1 MKHGGLKMSDN
12 FFLLMCKSLKILWVK
27 RLLKEEVL
35 LWKIIPEKVGS
46 KLIFLCNYELKK
58 LDLDLPPVYVNNMAR
73 SETNVPPNKQ
83 RYSWRNIV
91 EQ

>member
-1 MKHGGLKMSDN
+1 MGQ
-12 FFLLMCKSLKILWVK
+12 
-27 RLLKEEVL
+27 
-35 LWKIIPEKVGS
+35 KIIKGRGFTVENNSSPLLEKVGS

-83 RYSWRNIV
+83 RYS
-91 EQ
+91 

>member
-1 MKHGGLKMSDN
+1 MGQ
-12 FFLLMCKSLKILWVK
+12 
-27 RLLKEEVL
+27 
-35 LWKIIPEKVGS
+35 KIIKGRSFTVENNSSPLLEKVGS